1 MNKLTA
7 VLLFCVMFV
16 FSAGLRAQDEQLTY
30 PVDKDTQLL
39 SYNEVVQQPGTADEL
54 YIRAIEWL
62 NTYYKNPADVCKI
75 RNRESGVIE
84 IAHRFEI
91 YNEVDG
97 ARLIAEIVR
106 YSLKIEFKPGRY
118 RYVISELERKQSS
131 RYPVERWLDKS
142 DKTYSPMFEGYLKQ
156 MDTQIK
162 DLIVSLKEGM
172 QPPIIK
178 VEEKW

>member
-7 VLLFCVMFV
+7 LLLFCVMFV
-16 FSAGLRAQDEQLTY
+16 FSAGLRAQDEQITF

-118 RYVISELERKQSS
+118 RYVISELERKQAS

-142 DKTYSPMFEGYLKQ
+142 DKTYSPLFEDYLKQ

-162 DLIVSLKEGM
+162 ELIVSLKEGM